1 MANQAND
8 INDSFV
14 KQFETDVHLAYQR
27 MGAKLPPTLRTKS
40 NVRGESTTF
49 QKAGKGAAGT
59 KSRNGD
65 IPIINRDH
73 TPVEVVLVDH
83 YAGEYIDKLDELKI
97 NHDERMV
104 AVTSVAAA
112 MGRKSDELIVD
123 EIDNNATNAT
133 TNSGAITL
141 AKLEQI
147 FEAFGNNDVPD
158 DGQRFMWVSPQGWT
172 DLLGID
178 QFANADFVA
187 TDVKWPGTQA
197 TAKYWLSFIIMTHS
211 GLNVASNVRTSM
223 AYHKSAVAFASG
235 SDIQVSMD
243 WTPEKWSTLVSAG
256 LSQQAKIIDNDGLFK
271 LKHTES

>member
-8 INDSFV
+8 IDDSFV

-73 TPVEVVLVDH
+73 TPIECILVDH

-123 EIDNNATNAT
+123 EIDSNATNAT
-133 TNSGAITL
+133 SNSGAITL
-141 AKLEQI
+141 AKLEEI

-172 DLLGID
+172 DLLGLD
-178 QFANADFVA
+178 QFANADYVA
-187 TDVKWPGTQA
+187 TDVKWPGTQS

-211 GLNVASNVRTSM
+211 GLNKASTVRTSM
-223 AYHKSAVAFASG
+223 AYHKTAVGFASG
-235 SDIQVSMD
+235 SDVQVSMD

-256 LSQQAKIIDNDGLFK
+256 LSQQAKIIDNDGLYK